1 MIEIAVFLLCLAA
14 FILLPILLVVRAAQL
29 LFGPAVKEV
38 QSAVQEV
45 RERNWRHADA
55 VQREHMVRKA
65 VGWRVIGRVAS
76 AGVLAVGAVTFA
88 SLPLVPICLL
98 AGYRLL
104 KPIRQEMR
112 DACAYRSTGAR
123 DEPRHSSGDV
133 DALLPLNVQGGTSPL
148 FHPPLPFF
156 EMPVAHPRGS
166 LPVSP

>member
-1 MIEIAVFLLCLAA
+1 MIEIAIGITFFLLCLAV
-14 FILLPILLVVRAAQL
+14 FILLPILLVVKAARL

-45 RERNWRHADA
+45 QEQNWRHADA
-55 VQREHMVRKA
+55 LERERMVRKA
-65 VGWRVIGRVAS
+65 TGWRVIGRVAS
-76 AGVLAVGAVTFA
+76 ASALAAGAVTFTP
-88 SLPLVPICLL
+88 LPLVPMCLL

-133 DALLPLNVQGGTSPL
+133 DTL
-148 FHPPLPFF
+148 
-156 EMPVAHPRGS
+156 
-166 LPVSP
+166 